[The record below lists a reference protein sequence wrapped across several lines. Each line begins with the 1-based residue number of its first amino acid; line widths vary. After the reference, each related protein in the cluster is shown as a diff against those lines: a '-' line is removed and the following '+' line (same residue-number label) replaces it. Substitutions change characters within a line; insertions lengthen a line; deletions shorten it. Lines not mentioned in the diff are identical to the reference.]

1 MKGKLVRLLPD
12 DYPQYKGKVG
22 VVVSERMVDRF
33 VINFDGG
40 KNSIHHPDRLE
51 VIREGR

>member
-1 MKGKLVRLLPD
+1 MMEGKLVRLLPD

-33 VINFDGG
+33 VINFDG
-40 KNSIHHPDRLE
+40 KDHPYLVHRLAMQE
-51 VIREGR
+51 VK